1 MRYVKLIESH
11 ALTLI
16 WDEMLVA
23 IFTVRIVGTYLE
35 QEYSQVQVLFGRDR
49 SSRRDLGPRPQA
61 SPCHSSAPATDQEL
75 F

>member
-1 MRYVKLIESH
+1 MKYVKLIESH
-11 ALTLI
+11 VLTMI

-23 IFTVRIVGTYLE
+23 TIRMVGTYLE
-35 QEYSQVQVLFGRDR
+35 QEYSQVPVLFGRQK
-49 SSRRDLGPRPQA
+49 SSRRDRGPRPQA

>member
-11 ALTLI
+11 ALTMI

-23 IFTVRIVGTYLE
+23 RFTIRMVVTYLE
-35 QEYSQVQVLFGRDR
+35 QEYSQVPVHFGREI
-49 SSRRDLGPRPQA
+49 SSRLDRGPRPQA

>member
-11 ALTLI
+11 ALTMI

-23 IFTVRIVGTYLE
+23 RFTIQMVGTYLE
-35 QEYSQVQVLFGRDR
+35 QEYSQVPVLFGTEI
-49 SSRRDLGPRPQA
+49 SSRRDRGPRPQA
-61 SPCHSSAPATDQEL
+61 SPCHSSDPATEQEL